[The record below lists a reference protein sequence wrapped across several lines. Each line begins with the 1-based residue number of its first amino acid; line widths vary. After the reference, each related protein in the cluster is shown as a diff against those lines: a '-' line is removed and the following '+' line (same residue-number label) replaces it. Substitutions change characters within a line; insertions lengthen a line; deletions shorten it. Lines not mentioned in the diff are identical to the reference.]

1 MVRGDEKR
9 GLLDTTTDFQTTK
22 SSTGMKVARAAS
34 AEGVGMA
41 YNGPA
46 DPEKNAVHLS
56 SLRRRL
62 GHTLRTVQAA
72 VVRRPANLEL
82 LKRNETD
89 AVGELSGDD
98 RVLPN

>member
-1 MVRGDEKR
+1 
-9 GLLDTTTDFQTTK
+9 
-22 SSTGMKVARAAS
+22 
-34 AEGVGMA
+34 MA

-62 GHTLRTVQAA
+62 GHTSRTVQAA

-82 LKRNETD
+82 LKCNETD